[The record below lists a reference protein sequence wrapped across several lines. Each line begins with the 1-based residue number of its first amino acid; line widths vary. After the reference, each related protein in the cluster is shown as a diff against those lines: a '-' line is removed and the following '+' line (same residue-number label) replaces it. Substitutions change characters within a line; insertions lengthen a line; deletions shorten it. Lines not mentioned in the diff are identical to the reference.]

1 MPAIRNMLAQKG
13 LPANDRLLDE
23 LQAAHAGGRLVLRTY
38 LTSAGRLSTPHR
50 RRHRRATKLKDTL
63 LDLHLPHFTWITEI
77 STVDSYNHASAG
89 MRRMYGH
96 TIIDATSTGKGRDA
110 ILMLHLPG
118 LVFTNNLNAPPGV
131 EPHELS
137 IINND
142 DLYNCREKRL
152 D

>member
-1 MPAIRNMLAQKG
+1 A
-13 LPANDRLLDE
+13 
-23 LQAAHAGGRLVLRTY
+23 
-38 LTSAGRLSTPHR
+38 
-50 RRHRRATKLKDTL
+50 L

-77 STVDSYNHASAG
+77 CTVDSYNHVSAG

-118 LVFTNNLNAPPGV
+118 LVFTNNVDPQPR
-131 EPHELS
+131 EPQEQLA
-137 IINND
+137 IIEND
-142 DLYNCREKRL
+142 NLYNCREKRL

>member
-1 MPAIRNMLAQKG
+1 MNE
-13 LPANDRLLDE
+13 RLLDE
-23 LQAAHAGGRLVLRTY
+23 LQDAHAGGRLVLRTY
-38 LTSAGRLSTPHR
+38 LTSAAGY
-50 RRHRRATKLKDTL
+50 RRHIADGTASDELKDTL

-77 STVDSYNHASAG
+77 STIDSYNHVSAG

-110 ILMLHLPG
+110 TLMLHLPG
-118 LVFTNNLNAPPGV
+118 LVFTNDVNAPPGD
-131 EPHELS
+131 EPAELS
-137 IINND
+137 IVNND